1 MKTLYLLFAISF
13 FAQCFHSNRNE
24 SCDRQPSVDSRKQ
37 SVTASDQGI
46 GKPAGIEVTDSEKDS
61 LAFEKIMSA
70 TRSTLS
76 QESDMGKE
84 RLLIHIARALKGI
97 PYVGQTLEVGK
108 HETLVVNLRQLDCT
122 TYVENVVAMYLC
134 IKNEDYSYSAFK
146 SNLRHLRYAAGKVA
160 YTSRLHYFTQW
171 IEENTRTGVVKE
183 IQAPTPPF
191 TSNQRLAIDF
201 MSKHSEL
208 YPRLKNNPKDIDEI
222 RLVEKNL
229 TGKVFRYIPK
239 REIENNRLFRST
251 IHNGDIIAI
260 TTKKSGLDTSHIGIA
275 VWHKDGLHLLNASQI
290 HKKVVEEPM
299 LLRDYMQKH
308 PSQVGIRIVRIN

>member
-24 SCDRQPSVDSRKQ
+24 SCDRQPSVDRRKQ
-37 SVTASDQGI
+37 SVTASGQSI
-46 GKPAGIEVTDSEKDS
+46 GKPAGIEVTDSEEDS

-76 QESDMGKE
+76 QEPDMGKE

-171 IEENTRTGVVKE
+171 IEER
-183 IQAPTPPF
+183 P
-191 TSNQRLAIDF
+191 S
-201 MSKHSEL
+201 
-208 YPRLKNNPKDIDEI
+208 
-222 RLVEKNL
+222 
-229 TGKVFRYIPK
+229 
-239 REIENNRLFRST
+239 ST
-251 IHNGDIIAI
+251 HVWR
-260 TTKKSGLDTSHIGIA
+260 A
-275 VWHKDGLHLLNASQI
+275 VICLSLSRKTWMIL
-290 HKKVVEEPM
+290 
-299 LLRDYMQKH
+299 
-308 PSQVGIRIVRIN
+308 